1 MFQTAVQ
8 LYSFRDQCAKDFVDM
23 LKLVAII
30 GFKGVEPA
38 GFYNLS
44 PKEFRKIVN
53 DLGMEVCSAHGPW
66 LRSVEMIP
74 EAIDTLGEL
83 GLKTAVCGYGKADF
97 KTLDDI
103 KRTAELTNAMQEKL
117 EAAGITLFQHNH
129 YWEFDMVGD
138 RLAYD
143 IYAEL
148 CPKVKFEL
156 DCYWSAN
163 FGKVNPVEVMKR
175 FRDRTILVHMK
186 DGVLDPDIPML
197 PLGSG
202 KLPIPEILAAVDP
215 KLVKWVIVEL
225 DNCVIDMYRAMK
237 KSYQYLTTSGLTVGN
252 R

>member
-83 GLKTAVCGYGKADF
+83 GLKTAVCGYG
-97 KTLDDI
+97 
-103 KRTAELTNAMQEKL
+103 
-117 EAAGITLFQHNH
+117 
-129 YWEFDMVGD
+129 
-138 RLAYD
+138 
-143 IYAEL
+143 L

-237 KSYQYLTTSGLTVGN
+237 KSYQYLTTSGLTIGN